1 VSLRAAG
8 EGISCQQRDYFLC
21 VEKQDGILIYL
32 GTVSPMDLK
41 VENNLQI
48 QRRPE
53 WLRKKSGIP
62 AGTNVDTILKELGL
76 FTICREARCPN
87 QAECYS
93 LGTATFL
100 ILGHKCTR
108 NCKFCSVTN
117 AHPEPPDSS
126 EPSRVAT
133 AVERLGLKY
142 VVMTSPTRDDLKD
155 GGSQHF
161 AETIHCLKSRLPD
174 IKIEVLIPD
183 FNGDTNSLA
192 KVLDAKPDVLGHNI
206 ETIDKLYPSVRPGA
220 DYKQSLRLLESAQR
234 MKPQVVTKSGIMVGL
249 GETNQQVVQTLKDL
263 HSAGVSILTIGQYLK
278 PAAGLHPVKR
288 YVTPEEFEFLRSE
301 ALRIGFLA
309 VASGPYVRSSYHA
322 HSLYK
327 IAKEEIPCNE

>member
-1 VSLRAAG
+1 
-8 EGISCQQRDYFLC
+8 
-21 VEKQDGILIYL
+21 
-32 GTVSPMDLK
+32 
-41 VENNLQI
+41 VENNLQT
-48 QRRPE
+48 QQRPE

-62 AGTNVDTILKELGL
+62 TGTNVDTILKELGL
-76 FTICREARCPN
+76 STICRQARCPN

-133 AVERLGLKY
+133 AVELLGLEY
-142 VVMTSPTRDDLKD
+142 AVITSPTRDDLED
-155 GGSQHF
+155 GGAQYF
-161 AETIHCLKSRLPD
+161 AETIRCLKSRLPD
-174 IKIEVLIPD
+174 IKIEVLVPD

-192 KVLDAKPDVLGHNI
+192 KVLDAEPDVLGHNI
-206 ETIDKLYPSVRPGA
+206 ETIQELYTSVRPGA
-220 DYKQSLRLLESAQR
+220 DYEQSLQLLELAQR
-234 MKPQVVTKSGIMVGL
+234 MKPQIVTKSGIMVGL
-249 GETNQQVVQTLKDL
+249 GETNQQVVKTLKDL

-278 PAAGLHPVKR
+278 PEAGLHPVKR
-288 YVTPEEFEFLRSE
+288 YVSPQGFEFLRSE
-301 ALRIGFLA
+301 ALRIWFPV

-322 HSLYK
+322 HVLHK
-327 IAKEEIPCNE
+327 AAKGERRRNE